1 MSTITPP
8 APGRSDPATPVVE
21 RYATATLPTRHGV
34 FQLAIYRHGG
44 AEHVAV
50 WVGELGGAEVLC
62 RVHSECWT
70 GEVLG
75 SLKCD
80 CRAQLD
86 SALER
91 IARAGGGVL
100 VYLRQEGRGIGL
112 GDKIR
117 AYALQDAGADT
128 VDANVKL
135 GLPVDARSYDA
146 AAAILR
152 DLGVTSVALMT
163 NNPDK
168 IAGLQAA
175 GIPVARRI
183 AHWVPSSLQ
192 SAHYL
197 ETKRDRLGH
206 LGVTKDE
213 HEPLLKPDMVPWGA
227 RAQSATPEPIRRL
240 IKAQPAPHPESPPGN
255 ERGKGASHGRS

>member
-1 MSTITPP
+1 MSTITSS
-8 APGRSDPATPVVE
+8 APGPSAPAAAVE

-34 FQLAIYRHGG
+34 FQLAIYRADG
-44 AEHVAV
+44 AEHVAAWIGDV
-50 WVGELGGAEVLC
+50 AGAEVLC

-75 SLKCD
+75 SLRCD

-91 IARAGGGVL
+91 IARAGRGVL

-117 AYALQDAGADT
+117 AYALQDEGADT
-128 VDANVKL
+128 VDANVQL
-135 GLPVDARSYDA
+135 GLPVDARRYDA

-152 DLGVTSVALMT
+152 DLGVASVALMT

-168 IAGLQAA
+168 ITGLQAA
-175 GIPVARRI
+175 GIPVARRV

-206 LGVTKDE
+206 LGVQKDE
-213 HEPLLKPDMVPWGA
+213 HEPLLKTELVPWGA

-240 IKAQPAPHPESPPGN
+240 IKAHPTPHPELPPEN
-255 ERGKGASHGRS
+255 ERGKGVSSGRS